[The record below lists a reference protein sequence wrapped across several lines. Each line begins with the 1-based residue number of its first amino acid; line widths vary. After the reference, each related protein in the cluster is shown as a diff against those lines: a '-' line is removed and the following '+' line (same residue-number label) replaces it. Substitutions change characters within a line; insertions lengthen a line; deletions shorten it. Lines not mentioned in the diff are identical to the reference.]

1 MGTKYLR
8 PIYPIVLK
16 IFQIESSENSV
27 PPNTAKLPTIPP
39 IKIFW
44 GNQSLNRFSF

>member
-8 PIYPIVLK
+8 PISPIVLK

-39 IKIFW
+39 IKIT
-44 GNQSLNRFSF
+44 GSIYETPVLK